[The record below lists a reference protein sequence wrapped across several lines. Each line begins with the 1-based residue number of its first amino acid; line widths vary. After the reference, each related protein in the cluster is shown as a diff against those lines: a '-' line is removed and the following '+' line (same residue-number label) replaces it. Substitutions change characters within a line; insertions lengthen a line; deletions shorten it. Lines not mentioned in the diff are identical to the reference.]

1 MSFPLAKLE
10 KITAAMGDFRML
22 SLNVRGLSNFKKR
35 RAIFAWCRKQN
46 AHIIFLQET
55 HSTVN
60 SEKQWKAEWGAPLEL
75 AHGSSN
81 SRGVAILFRKGFDC
95 KIIEKIIDPSG
106 RYISIQAQIN
116 DGNYFLVNV
125 YSPNNDNQAVQFYDH
140 LIDLLRKEGL
150 AYEDK
155 IIIGGDFNCP
165 INPLLD
171 KQGGILVAIVQA
183 QFKTIG
189 LSQTHFRT

>member
-1 MSFPLAKLE
+1 
-10 KITAAMGDFRML
+10 MGDFRML
-22 SLNVRGLSNFKKR
+22 SLNVRGLSNFRKR
-35 RAIFAWCRKQN
+35 RAISAWCRKQN

-75 AHGSSN
+75 ARGSSN
-81 SRGVAILFRKGFDC
+81 SRGVAVLFRRGFDC
-95 KIIEKIIDPSG
+95 KIIKQSSDPSG
-106 RYISIQAQIN
+106 RYISIQDQIN
-116 DGNYFLVNV
+116 DENYFLVNV
-125 YSPNNDNQAVQFYDH
+125 YGPNNDNQAVQFYDH
-140 LIDLLRKEGL
+140 LIDLLRKEGP

-171 KQGGILVAIVQA
+171 KQGGILVARKRITDHLEELQ
-183 QFKTIG
+183 TIFNF
-189 LSQTHFRT
+189 T